1 MSSCSG
7 YKCTCKGPFDVIK
20 GKVFDICGCSHTV
33 QTHKGKQWSA
43 PKSGGYTPVY
53 DDSPKPAPPKSKGA
67 VSVSKTVLTPAEA
80 RAKLKA
86 AGIPVG
92 ERGRLSPAQMTQAA
106 RL

>member
-1 MSSCSG
+1 MKCHG
-7 YKCTCKGPFDVIK
+7 YRCNCTGEHDVSK
-20 GKVFDICGCSHTV
+20 GKVIDTCACGHAV
-33 QTHKGKQWSA
+33 PHKGKQWSA
-43 PKSGGYTPVY
+43 PKSGGYTPVS
-53 DDSPKPAPPKSKGA
+53 DDSTKPAPPKSKGA

-92 ERGRLSPAQMTQAA
+92 ERGRITKELMDQAS